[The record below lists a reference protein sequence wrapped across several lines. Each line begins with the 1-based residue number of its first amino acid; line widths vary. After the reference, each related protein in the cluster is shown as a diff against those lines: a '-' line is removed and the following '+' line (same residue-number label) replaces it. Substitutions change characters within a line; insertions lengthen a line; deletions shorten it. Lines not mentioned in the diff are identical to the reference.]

1 MTSIAVDAGSWIA
14 ARSRSDHEIH
24 SAFNTSM
31 AAHTSPVYV
40 DVLDRPLFVDD
51 DAEAILQVIDGTT
64 LWLET
69 IATIG
74 DAAVRA
80 RMAARIAA
88 SAAILRGRS
97 ASSRSGGS
105 PR

>member
-1 MTSIAVDAGSWIA
+1 
-14 ARSRSDHEIH
+14 
-24 SAFNTSM
+24 M

-64 LWLET
+64 RWLET
-69 IATIG
+69 IATVG
-74 DAAVRA
+74 DADSRA
-80 RMAARIAA
+80 RMAGRIATSA
-88 SAAILRGRS
+88 GILRERSAA
-97 ASSRSGGS
+97 SRSRGS

>member
-1 MTSIAVDAGSWIA
+1 
-14 ARSRSDHEIH
+14 
-24 SAFNTSM
+24 M

-40 DVLDRPLFVDD
+40 EVHDRPLFVGE
-51 DAEAILQVIDGTT
+51 DAEAILQVIIGTVH
-64 LWLET
+64 WLET

-74 DAAVRA
+74 DAGTRA
-80 RMAARIAA
+80 RLAGRIAT

-105 PR
+105 YR